1 MVTKDTAKV
10 VGAVLLGTLIGAGIG
25 ILFAPD
31 KGSNTRKKIVDGAKG
46 VADNLKQKVKDET
59 ELLERMAEEKLHKV
73 RTGEDGKHAV

>member
-59 ELLERMAEEKLHKV
+59 ELLERMAEEKLHKM
-73 RTGEDGKHAV
+73 RAGEDGKHAV